1 MQKSDENNKR
11 RLALNW
17 ALRFSVSGVVLG
29 VVFWLLPMDEFWAAI
44 KSISLSLWALVLILF
59 LAGHLVAA
67 TKWWLLTTL
76 QADIPFKTALKAHFA
91 GLVANL
97 SLPGVA
103 GGDVVRA
110 GLVFRHSKNKTR
122 VTIGSL
128 ADRLL
133 DSMVL
138 LALAGGGMLYLL
150 HDHWSVNAMLAGG
163 LGLGL
168 CFVIFLT
175 IILAPKILPRLPMQ
189 NVAEKVLSVIQ
200 EFREQPKKLALCIG
214 ISILVQMLFIGLS
227 LALALAIG
235 VKIPVA
241 AWFFAWPLAKV
252 LAIAPISI
260 SGLGIRE
267 GGLAALLT
275 PFGANPATV
284 VAAGLLWQTI
294 LFAGGLIGGLALIM
308 ASKLSR
314 AAPTPGSKTASQDTQ
329 SSAPSSSSHQAD
341 QHSS

>member
-1 MQKSDENNKR
+1 MQKSAENQKR
-11 RLALNW
+11 RLVLNW
-17 ALRFSVSGVVLG
+17 ALRFSVSGIVLG
-29 VVFWLLPMDEFWAAI
+29 IVFWLLPWDEFWSAI
-44 KSISLSLWALVLILF
+44 KSISLPLWVLVLILF
-59 LAGHLVAA
+59 LAGHVVAA
-67 TKWWLLTTL
+67 VKWWLLTTL
-76 QADIPFKTALKAHFA
+76 DADIPFPTALKAHFA

-133 DSMVL
+133 DSMIL

-150 HDHWSVNAMLAGG
+150 HDHWSANAMLAGG

-168 CFVIFLT
+168 CFIIFMT
-175 IILAPKILPRLPMQ
+175 IILAPKFLPHLPMQ
-189 NVAEKVLSVIQ
+189 NVAEKVLAVIQ
-200 EFREQPKKLALCIG
+200 EFREQPKKLALCIS
-214 ISILVQMLFIGLS
+214 ISIVVQMLFISLS
-227 LALALAIG
+227 LTLALAIG
-235 VKIPVA
+235 VKIPIA

-252 LAIAPISI
+252 LAIAPVSI

-284 VAAGLLWQTI
+284 VAAGLLWQSI

-308 ASKLSR
+308 VSKLK
-314 AAPTPGSKTASQDTQ
+314 PETPASTSKIGQQDPQ
-329 SSAPSSSSHQAD
+329 SNVSPSSHHVD
-341 QHSS
+341 QHSP